1 MFTEITQPET
11 SMWLDF
17 SNTTSQS
24 STSSLTIGTGT
35 KTLIVATGSNY
46 NIGQHIVLTTP
57 SGSMTGTVTSYDTG
71 SGQLTINVTSAS
83 GSGTY
88 TEWNSESPAF
98 AYYNNQETTPKVT
111 TIYGNSN
118 YQSRFRYKSGS
129 FFYVGQRLGGAG
141 SRFAKLNIK
150 EVALFTR
157 SLSYEEGLEFR
168 NQMMQQ
174 WPVNTTLV
182 YDNVSP
188 GVILTRDFTSQG
200 LFNTASQS
208 SFSTASSINVG
219 WNSAYTAYTVL
230 TDPIDT
236 GLTLTNT
243 GGTTNGILNS
253 GSEASFNYYY
263 SPMGTLWNVPSSAS
277 WLDAP
282 LLNRKY
288 DSVGPG
294 LTLTR
299 GVGGALFN
307 SEVEYQWDWDN
318 YAYPTGT
325 EWNSEYTDTVYGW
338 GDLTDVTT
346 RTYAT
351 FYEALNYAVGSN
363 AVATELVMHDTIND
377 KYYKFDITQ
386 WGNYNVGSTYAYT
399 RQEIDAGTGNLI
411 GSPVT
416 ITRTSAD
423 VDNNGW
429 SNLTTVDTRG
439 YYSFQPL
446 LSQYPNEI
454 VGAQIVMWDTINDK
468 YYKFDF
474 TKWEPRSPNVDYAY
488 TRQEIN
494 PTTGTLIGSPVT
506 FTTESPLGGW
516 EDLSNVTSRPY
527 STFYAAVGNNP
538 DANTLD
544 TELVM
549 KDETTNKYYKVD
561 VTYWGP
567 TIGAAPYSYTR
578 WEINS
583 GSGATGSAVVSER
596 LYTP

>member
-1 MFTEITQPET
+1 LAADYWWVACSGSTTTLASSYWTASSGGINLGVSATAADSIMGLVLDGNNGRGLGWSGFTQDVDIKHIFIRFNSYDMNNAGAVLGGSQNVVHEIAYRNDVFYEPRLYFIEGGITASSSPNLTGDENNYTYSMFTEITQPET

-188 GVILTRDFTSQG
+188 GVILTR
-200 LFNTASQS
+200 
-208 SFSTASSINVG
+208 
-219 WNSAYTAYTVL
+219 
-230 TDPIDT
+230 
-236 GLTLTNT
+236 
-243 GGTTNGILNS
+243 
-253 GSEASFNYYY
+253 
-263 SPMGTLWNVPSSAS
+263 
-277 WLDAP
+277 
-282 LLNRKY
+282 
-288 DSVGPG
+288 
-294 LTLTR
+294 

-416 ITRTSAD
+416 ITRTSA
-423 VDNNGW
+423 
-429 SNLTTVDTRG
+429 
-439 YYSFQPL
+439 
-446 LSQYPNEI
+446 
-454 VGAQIVMWDTINDK
+454 
-468 YYKFDF
+468 
-474 TKWEPRSPNVDYAY
+474 
-488 TRQEIN
+488 
-494 PTTGTLIGSPVT
+494 
-506 FTTESPLGGW
+506 
-516 EDLSNVTSRPY
+516 
-527 STFYAAVGNNP
+527 
-538 DANTLD
+538 
-544 TELVM
+544 
-549 KDETTNKYYKVD
+549 
-561 VTYWGP
+561 
-567 TIGAAPYSYTR
+567 
-578 WEINS
+578 
-583 GSGATGSAVVSER
+583 VSK
-596 LYTP
+596 